1 MSGGAGWIAGQ
12 LLRLADAR
20 SAMPLQCPRYN
31 PHPPGVIWQGS
42 ASDAVL
48 SYLEA
53 HPGRWSTSAE
63 LIVSTGRTHAA
74 VSWAL
79 VYLRSLGAIEAATDA
94 ARNPRYLK
102 YRMRRKTR

>member
-1 MSGGAGWIAGQ
+1 MSAGWVAGQ
-12 LLRLADAR
+12 LLRMSDAR

-31 PHPPGVIWQGS
+31 PRPAGVIRQDS

-53 HPGRWSTSAE
+53 RPGRWFTSAE
-63 LIVSTGRTHAA
+63 LIASTGRTHAA

-79 VYLRSLGAIEAATDA
+79 VYLRSLDVIEAAADE
-94 ARNPRYLK
+94 ARNPRYNR
-102 YRMRRKTR
+102 YRIVRRK